1 MKRSL
6 HEELKRIH
14 EITYGPEVL
23 NEDEGALSKLW
34 SKIKS
39 IGSSDKEVKVDDPTK
54 ADLVSD
60 DVRDFF
66 NTLENIDQPLS
77 QQSRGGYSYQKDVE
91 TVQIGLELLGYSLP
105 RFGIDGLYGPETASA
120 VAKFAKENMGTNSL
134 NEAKLESPIGST
146 SVNSPYGPRW
156 GRMHHGTDLK
166 ASSGTPIKSPLDGK
180 VIDAAIRTDACG
192 GTIYIK
198 HADGYKTRYCHCKQ
212 INVSKGDVVKKGQ
225 VIGLTGGDANDIG
238 HGRSDG
244 AHLHFEVYKN
254 GKTVN
259 PMDHLGSEVGQFVA
273 GSDGKTI
280 GVSTFTPEMV
290 KVMLT
295 KLKSKGVTSEE
306 LKQYIDKVV
315 SQKGGGIVVTS
326 DAQFEDIVKSVISG
340 LEGGYY
346 HPERHKSS
354 GMGDSGETMMG
365 IDRKHGGTINTSPE
379 GIEFWGLIDQ
389 ADAKNKWKWNYK
401 GGPLEEKLMSL
412 VAKMIKPRYV
422 TYSKRYLSPEAAEI
436 VNQSVPLQFHF
447 TYAVWNGP
455 GWFQKFARKVNEKVK
470 QGVTDPKELAKFAIE
485 TRINSGNKIIARSGQ
500 KIMNSLSSQL
510 A

>member
-1 MKRSL
+1 MKL
-6 HEELKRIH
+6 TLKEEINRIRTIGKQ
-14 EITYGPEVL
+14 EPL
-23 NEDEGALSKLW
+23 SEGFLDTLFNRRGGKEETVT
-34 SKIKS
+34 KI
-39 IGSSDKEVKVDDPTK
+39 DDPKK

-60 DVRDFF
+60 DVKEFF
-66 NTLENIDQPLS
+66 TTLKNIDQPLS
-77 QQSRGGYSYQKDVE
+77 QQSRGSYSYQKDVE

-120 VAKFAKENMGTNSL
+120 VAKFAEENMGTNSL
-134 NEAKLESPIGST
+134 NEARLESPIGST

-166 ASSGTPIKSPLDGK
+166 AKSGTPIKSPLDGE
-180 VIDAAIRTDACG
+180 VIDAAIRTNACG

-225 VIGLTGGDANDIG
+225 VIGLTGGDKNDIG

-273 GSDGKTI
+273 GGDGKTI
-280 GVSTFTPEMV
+280 GASTFTPEMV

-295 KLKSKGVTSEE
+295 KLESKGVTSEE
-306 LKQYIDKVV
+306 LKSLIDTSVRSGGGSGGVALTDTSDFEEVTKVVIDK
-315 SQKGGGIVVTS
+315 
-326 DAQFEDIVKSVISG
+326 
-340 LEGGYY
+340 LEGGYF

-379 GIEFWGLIDQ
+379 GIEFWNIIDQ
-389 ADAKNKWKWNYK
+389 ADAKNKWAWNYK
-401 GGPLEEKLMSL
+401 GGPLEDRLRSL
-412 VAKMIKPRYV
+412 VVKLIKPRYEKYV
-422 TYSKRYLSPEAAEI
+422 RNYLSPEAAEI
-436 VNQSVPLQFHF
+436 VNQSIPLQFHF
-447 TYAVWNGP
+447 IYAVWNGP
-455 GWFQKFARKVNEKVK
+455 GWFQQFGRVVNSAVRS
-470 QGVTDPKELAKFAIE
+470 GTTDPNDLAKIA
-485 TRINSGNKIIARSGQ
+485 INSRKTASHPILRRGGERIE
-500 KIMNSLSSQL
+500 QL
-510 A
+510 MRPYIT